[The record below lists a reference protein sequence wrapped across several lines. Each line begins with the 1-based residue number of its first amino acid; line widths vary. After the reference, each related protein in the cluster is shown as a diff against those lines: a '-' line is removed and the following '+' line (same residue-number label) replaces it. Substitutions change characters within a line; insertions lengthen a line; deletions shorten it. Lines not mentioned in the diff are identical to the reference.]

1 MEDAYGEES
10 SQIEHAVNHV
20 EGGKGCRDD
29 VRSVPVLPGIGRFA
43 VAVAG
48 GRPPGIVVA
57 DTGVGE
63 ARTAP
68 GEEGEEGLL
77 FWGGLCDRSE
87 EHVGCFVEGC

>member
-1 MEDAYGEES
+1 MTSGLL
-10 SQIEHAVNHV
+10 
-20 EGGKGCRDD
+20 
-29 VRSVPVLPGIGRFA
+29 PVLPGIGRFA

-77 FWGGLCDRSE
+77 FRGGLRNGSDV
-87 EHVGCFVEGC
+87 HVGWIVEGC